1 MSIEFPTTSSRI
13 TGVILAGG
21 RSRRMGGDKPQQ
33 ILEGKSLLEYVV
45 ALAAPQVDE
54 LILSSNSSAAFFR
67 QFGFPIVKDRD
78 SSQAGPL
85 LGIASAMAWTAE
97 NHPKPA
103 ALPLV
108 ACFPVDVPIFPE
120 TLVEELKHALL
131 GQNKQV
137 AFARQAG
144 QIQPLFSLWAL
155 SAAPFV
161 DRALHAG
168 ISGPKQLLWSLDAT
182 VVEIQYRSELDFTNL
197 NTKQDM
203 LALAEKL

>member
-1 MSIEFPTTSSRI
+1 
-13 TGVILAGG
+13 
-21 RSRRMGGDKPQQ
+21 MGGDKPQQ
-33 ILEGKSLLEYVV
+33 ILKGKSLLEYVV
-45 ALAAPQVDE
+45 ELAAPQVDE
-54 LILSSNSSAAFFR
+54 LVLSSNSSAAFFQ
-67 QFGFPIVKDRD
+67 QFGLPIVTDRD
-78 SSQAGPL
+78 SYQAGPL
-85 LGIASAMAWTAE
+85 LGIASVMAWIAE
-97 NHPKPA
+97 THPKPA

-120 TLVEELKHALL
+120 TLVEVLKHAIIERK
-131 GQNKQV
+131 KQV

-161 DRALHAG
+161 DRALRAG
-168 ISGPKQLLWSLDAT
+168 ISGPKQMLSKLDAT
-182 VVEIQYRSELDFTNL
+182 IVEIQCLSELDFTNL